1 MLNENVEKEPEADL
15 FGGLPR
21 AFPDAEVLLV
31 GQAEETA
38 SPCLL
43 LERFFS
49 PDTGVT
55 ADRGSADTRVSER

>member
-1 MLNENVEKEPEADL
+1 MFSENVEKEPEADL

-21 AFPDAEVLLV
+21 GFPDAEALLV

-38 SPCLL
+38 GPCLL
-43 LERFFS
+43 LERLFS

-55 ADRGSADTRVSER
+55 ADRGSTDTRASEG